1 MREAGRSTRVGIW
14 RTVTAG
20 EITNAWAVENGWRED
35 ATRTV
40 SNWKNDGDDCGGS
53 PHLLAP
59 DLECAYGGANRVTT
73 RFWR

>member
-40 SNWKNDGDDCGGS
+40 SNWKTT
-53 PHLLAP
+53 
-59 DLECAYGGANRVTT
+59 VTT
-73 RFWR
+73 VGVHPTC